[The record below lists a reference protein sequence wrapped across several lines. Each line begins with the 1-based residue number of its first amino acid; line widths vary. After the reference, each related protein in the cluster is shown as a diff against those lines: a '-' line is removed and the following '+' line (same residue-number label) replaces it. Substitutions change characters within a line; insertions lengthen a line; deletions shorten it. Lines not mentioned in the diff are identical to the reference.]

1 MLLCMSEGYAACS
14 EVLAFLRLY
23 PIQACQVLF
32 ILPPA
37 PPLPLRRSLDTGLDG
52 AWVRGLR
59 LSLPLPCM
67 HEAVLGARNAS
78 VRAEQDCVPPLPANL
93 TVFVGDTP
101 PAQLLER
108 TGGRRDGSSLCTAG
122 VAVPAGRP
130 TMIDCGRFMHGELV
144 PGQVTLAGVGLQRAY
159 PPGPSSIPPV
169 GMCAY
174 LVELH
179 S

>member
-1 MLLCMSEGYAACS
+1 ML
-14 EVLAFLRLY
+14 
-23 PIQACQVLF
+23 

-37 PPLPLRRSLDTGLDG
+37 LPLPLHRSLDTGLDG
-52 AWVRGLR
+52 AWVHGLR
-59 LSLPLPCM
+59 LALPLPCM
-67 HEAVLGARNAS
+67 YEAVLGARNAS
-78 VRAEQDCVPPLPANL
+78 ARAAQDCVPPLPANL

-108 TGGRRDGSSLCTAG
+108 TGGSRDGSSLCTAG

-130 TMIDCGRFMHGELV
+130 TVIDCGRFMHGELV
-144 PGQVTLAGVGLQRAY
+144 PEQVALARMGLQGAFA
-159 PPGPSSIPPV
+159 PAPSSIPPV
-169 GMCAY
+169 RMGAY